1 MRSPRFPVS
10 ATALL
15 AGALIASAPAINGA
29 QQAPATFRAGVEAV
43 AVDAFV
49 TDRQGNPVR
58 NLTVA
63 DFDILEDGKPQ
74 SITSFTEVNIPIVP
88 PEPYSATAV
97 QPDVATNTGG
107 EGRLYVVVFDELHPS
122 PSISVEGLALKARQ
136 FLHGFIEQHFEAN
149 DVGIVVSIGHT
160 KAGWMQDFTSNRRL
174 LLNAIDTYSGGLS
187 DMEPASLRARN
198 QARALRDLMESLERI
213 QGRRKAVIY
222 IASEVG
228 ESAITT
234 PPTSRLEPIGDSR
247 ELDVANSTAGRAN
260 VWDVID
266 YTGGVKSIAFDDLR
280 AAMAAAMRGGIAFY
294 TFDPAGADPEMV
306 GTSENLERMGG
317 LRKLASVTGGFAVV
331 NSNQFTQ
338 AFPRLVAENSNYYVL
353 GYTSS
358 NDKRDGRYR
367 RLQVRM
373 KRPDLNVR
381 FRDGYIGP
389 SKLTDRP
396 EPKPQTGLTLSAGV
410 GTSIRTPLSNDTV
423 PMSVFAAAYRA
434 NGKDANVVIV
444 VEMDANRLG
453 FVEGSTTGGDVEVAA
468 VAVSAGGN
476 ITRGQHE
483 RFGLALRL
491 DTWSKVRESGV
502 RIRTGLTLPPGR
514 YQLRVAGGNVSAPR
528 AGSVMY
534 DLDVPDFSKPALA
547 ISAMS
552 LTSRHGEATL
562 AVQSKSVKAAI
573 PLTPVATRDFAAGDM
588 LSVYAEIYD
597 NKAKESHRLEL
608 AAELRHADGHLIGRP
623 VTDSR
628 ADGKPVQAFGAT
640 WPLDVPAGR
649 YVLHVE
655 ARSSDPKQGSVM
667 REIPLRVR

>member
-1 MRSPRFPVS
+1 MPAFRLEAVL
-10 ATALL
+10 AAALL
-15 AGALIASAPAINGA
+15 AGGAAVTA
-29 QQAPATFRAGVEAV
+29 QQSPPTFRAGVEAV

-58 NLTVA
+58 NLTMA

-74 SITSFTEVNIPIVP
+74 SITSFTEVNIPIVA
-88 PEPYSATAV
+88 PEPYSPTAV
-97 QPDVATNTGG
+97 QPDVATNTAG
-107 EGRLYVVVFDELHPS
+107 EGRLYVVVFDELNPS

-149 DVGIVVSIGHT
+149 DVGIVVSVGRT
-160 KAGWMQDFTSNRRL
+160 RAGWMQDFTSNRRL
-174 LLNAIDTYSGGLS
+174 LLNAIDSYSGGTQS
-187 DMEPASLRARN
+187 ADITPEPASFRARN
-198 QARALRDLMESLERI
+198 QARALRDLMESLEKI

-228 ESAITT
+228 ESALAT
-234 PPTSRLEPIGDSR
+234 PSAAGVTLNSGSA
-247 ELDVANSTAGRAN
+247 LDVANSTAGRAN

-266 YTGGVKSIAFDDLR
+266 YQGGVKSIAFDDLR

-294 TFDPAGADPEMV
+294 TFDPAGADPEMI

-338 AFPRLVAENSNYYVL
+338 AFPRIVAENSNYYVL
-353 GYTSS
+353 GYTSA
-358 NDKRDGRYR
+358 NEKRDGRYR

-396 EPKPQTGLTLSAGV
+396 EPKAQTGLTLSAGV
-410 GTSIRTPLSNDTV
+410 AASIRTPLSKAAV
-423 PMSVFAAAYRA
+423 PMSVFAAAYRG
-434 NGKDANVVIV
+434 NGKDANVVIS
-444 VEMDANRLG
+444 VEIDPNRLG
-453 FVEGSTTGGDVEVAA
+453 LVEGASTDGSVEVAA

-476 ITRGQHE
+476 VTRGQHE
-483 RFGLALRL
+483 KFTLTLKP
-491 DTWSKVRESGV
+491 DTWSEVRTSGIRV
-502 RIRTGLTLPPGR
+502 RTGMTLPPGR
-514 YQLRVAGGNVSAPR
+514 YQLRVAGGNVATPE

-534 DLDVPDFSKPALA
+534 DLDVPDFSKPLLA
-547 ISAMS
+547 ISAPALAS
-552 LTSRHGEATL
+552 RRAETLTVDSRS
-562 AVQSKSVKAAI
+562 VKSVV
-573 PLTPVATRDFAAGDM
+573 PLTPVTTRDFAAGDT
-588 LSVYAEIYD
+588 LSVYVEVYD
-597 NKAKESHRLEL
+597 NKPKDAHRLDL
-608 AAELRHADGHLIGRP
+608 VAELRDADGHPAGRP

-628 ADGKPVQAFGAT
+628 ADGKPVQAFDAT
-640 WPLDVPAGR
+640 LPLDVPAGP
-649 YVLHVE
+649 YVLRVS
-655 ARSSDPKQGSVM
+655 AQSSDPKQGVVT